1 MSKVLNDIGAERSR
15 QVAKGWTED
24 HDDSH
29 TAGELL
35 YASWGAEERLDLAL
49 KATSFTARRRL
60 LVEAAALIVA
70 EIERH
75 DRAEARR

>member
-1 MSKVLNDIGAERSR
+1 MSKVLDDIAAKRAH
-15 QVAKGWTED
+15 QVAKGWTAA
-24 HDDSH
+24 HDDTH
-29 TAGELL
+29 DAGELL

-49 KATSFTARRRL
+49 KATSSAERRDL
-60 LVEAAALIVA
+60 LVDAAALIVA